1 MNRVGKKIANSIIA
15 VVAMI
20 AVAFGLAPGIT
31 GDAHAASASSTSAAT
46 KQATKQ
52 ATALSALSDSDDMDS
67 DEAAKPGKIKKL
79 SVSQKSGNKRV
90 YLTFRWSKS
99 GNAEKYGVYLK
110 KAGKW
115 KQIKTTGKI
124 SFKYTAKPLKKY
136 TFGVRGIRG
145 ENMGKLRTIKFK
157 TVEAAIPY

>member
-31 GDAHAASASSTSAAT
+31 GDAHAASTSSTSAV
-46 KQATKQ
+46 TKQ

-115 KQIKTTGKI
+115 KKIKTTDKR